1 MKHLSSNEFKILC
14 KDAEILTEDNFGVKV
29 MRLGNK
35 TILKLFRIKRL
46 ISSARICPY
55 SIRFANN
62 AKILASLNIPAIKII
77 DKFKIP
83 SIKRTAVLYEEL
95 DGLTLSEHLK
105 KNSFTPETVKQL
117 AVFLA
122 TLHNKGIYFRSIHF
136 SNIFLLSG
144 NELALIDITDVKK
157 KNRGLGIY
165 GRIRNFHHFL
175 QYKDDKMMLK
185 PWYKKFIK
193 EYIEKSRLVQKKKNI
208 LKNRLVAVFNS

>member
-1 MKHLSSNEFKILC
+1 MKHLSPNEFKNLC
-14 KDAEILTEDNFGVKV
+14 KNAEILAEDNFGVKV
-29 MRLGNK
+29 LRLENK

-62 AKILASLNIPAIKII
+62 ARMLASLNIPAIKII
-77 DKFKIP
+77 DTFKIP

-105 KNSFTPETVKQL
+105 KNGFTPEILKQL

-165 GRIRNFHHFL
+165 RRIRNFHHFL

-185 PWYKKFIK
+185 PCYKQFIE
-193 EYIEKSRLVQKKKNI
+193 EYIEKSKLVQKKKNI
-208 LKNRLVAVFNS
+208 LKNRLTAVFNS